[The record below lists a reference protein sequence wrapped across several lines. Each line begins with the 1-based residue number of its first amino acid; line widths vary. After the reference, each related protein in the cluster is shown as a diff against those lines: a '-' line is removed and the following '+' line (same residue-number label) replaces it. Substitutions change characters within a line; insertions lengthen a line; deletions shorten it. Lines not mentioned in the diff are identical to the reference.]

1 MEIKVLGPGCANCDR
16 LAKNTRAAL
25 TGLGI
30 EATMT
35 KVTAMQDITAY
46 NIFATPGLVINEK
59 VVSAGR
65 VPSPAEITTMITT
78 ALAEADS

>member
-1 MEIKVLGPGCANCDR
+1 MEIKVLGSGCANCER

-30 EATMT
+30 EATVT
-35 KVTAMQDITAY
+35 KVTDMQDIMAY
-46 NIFATPGLVINEK
+46 DVFATPGLVIDEK

-65 VPSPAEITTMITT
+65 VPNPAEITTMITT
-78 ALAEADS
+78 ALAAADS